1 MRKRFFRPLS
11 ILLTASMLA
20 GSAPCA
26 YAAETDPA
34 AEASVVDETSETPQ
48 TEQVSNEENQV
59 SEESSLAVIPEA
71 TETTEQD
78 TSDEN
83 SEVSEESEVEP
94 QENKDESKAEAS
106 ENAEESKAEAES
118 EEASENNE
126 AVNAE
131 PESTATQIT
140 TQPVSTAV
148 KAGETAK
155 LSVVAEGDAL
165 TYQWQYSSD
174 GTTYTDC
181 TGEAA
186 AQAEYSFTM
195 STSTVGYYRCVVK
208 GTNGTV
214 TSDAVKV
221 KLDLG
226 SKDGPTTEISGV
238 MVARAD
244 GSEYGMVP
252 VKSATYAIE
261 GDKIKITFTT
271 NKKKIWTRLYLG
283 YCDDETKEPYVDG
296 TVEGKS
302 TTFTIELPIS
312 AANTWQPVSFWR
324 PDKTD
329 TSGNVTEAAHWKTD
343 EYLWISIPDVT
354 RITIEP
360 AATEVK
366 SGETAKLSVVAEGA
380 GLTYQWQY
388 SSDGT
393 TYTDCTGDTATQAE
407 YSFEMSEA
415 TEGTYRCVVNGDYGS
430 DTSNEVKASI
440 EPDREGYTYNSLI
453 TAIYSNNLAV
463 NKANKVGTA
472 YGMFKIAE
480 SSMTITGDNIE
491 ITVGVSPA
499 SSGNFSYSDI
509 AIYTTAATDAAD
521 LKAKPESAA
530 VVSGT
535 TDTTKNLQ
543 FYTFTIP
550 KSYAGSEV
558 YFLPKSA
565 SKGTW
570 STSSELAFA
579 IPALSEFNAPKTVTI
594 TTQPADVKV
603 AEGGTATLSVEA
615 TEKNS
620 AALTYQW
627 QYSADGENWSD
638 CTDGTESRYSF
649 TMKEALAGNYRCV
662 ITSANGSS
670 ETSESAAVSLPK
682 APVVTGEN
690 VQVVKDDASN
700 FKMFTV
706 DSSEVKQDGDNL
718 EITITTKNYSFDKI
732 YFGYK
737 DNAASAT
744 SDIVSGTQTEDGGY
758 TFTFTRPASEKGSV
772 IPISLGKPAGT
783 WYSNYYLWMYIPDE
797 GITEVVDAD
806 IAAVYGGTGASA
818 KSAFNI
824 ESSKVIEK
832 SDSLV
837 ITLNV
842 TGNTYNKLYLGT
854 QEEAKGQEATCS
866 GSYDSEKN
874 ITSYTFEVAKSKQGM
889 YIAVTPGNDS
899 GYYTN
904 ARDIFINIP
913 NLDNL
918 EATSENGVYD
928 LYGSAFPTNNVAA
941 LCFERESQ
949 LTIEDGKVKVT
960 LVTQASNY
968 DKIYIGSV
976 TDNDL
981 LKETN
986 AVSFTERT
994 DIGAAYKS
1002 ATFEISLSDLGK
1014 DINYVVKNSKTDS
1027 WNTKQ
1032 STFKINARLAKT
1044 SDLPTVTPTTTPTV
1058 TPTTTPST
1066 TPADGIYSTTAETG
1080 ADMFKVVATELTV
1093 KNGEMTAKITL
1104 SGTGNK
1110 LLYMGTKEEA
1120 ANDEANAI
1128 SPCAT
1133 VKYTTEEGEEK
1144 DVYQFEIP
1152 VSALDTPLTMASK
1165 GRSKWYDR
1173 TVTIS
1178 SADLKKTGDVT
1189 TPTPTPST
1197 TPADGI
1203 YSTTAETGADMF
1215 KVVATELT
1223 VKNGEMTAK
1232 ITLSGTGNKLLY
1244 MGTKEEAANDE
1255 ANAISPCATVKYTTE
1270 EGEEKDVYQFEIP
1283 VSALDTP
1290 LTMASKGRSK
1300 WYDRTVTISSANLEK
1315 IGDVEK
1321 DDSKDDSKVTPT
1333 PTAKP
1338 TAVPTAT
1345 PTKTPDTTPDKES
1358 QYKTDTSGSTS
1369 AVNSS
1374 TTLADGVY
1382 TPDSFTF
1389 SGGTGKVTITCP
1401 KITVTNGQA
1410 YATIVFNS
1418 AKYGYVKANGNT
1430 YYPTVSGKTST
1441 FTIPVELNKN
1451 NTIIGMT
1458 TAMSTPHEVEYKLFI
1473 YLAAAANGTT
1483 GNSNSGLV
1491 STSSSTLDETA
1502 PEIVGLTYES
1512 EVKLEN
1518 AEYFKIYNY
1527 EDGIVL
1533 LEIDTTKDTAE
1544 DPDLKKEDASS
1555 ESEESKTEDAS
1566 EESSESSKEEVILE
1580 EEEASYDAQVTTED
1594 KAKLYTE
1601 NVVKYLIVPENVDV
1615 PVGLDKDMIVIH
1627 RTDDEEFS
1635 AFVSSC
1641 EALGF
1646 MDELDSLDALS
1657 ALGMTEDE
1665 LKDGTDLSE
1674 ELTVKEPEKT
1684 TKKNSKKS
1692 EDSEESSV
1700 EESTEEN
1707 ASTESTTSDST
1718 TDIEKD
1724 ASIYF
1729 AGSQSEPDFKQIVK
1743 SKVDLAI
1750 LSSSILPQEVEDAD
1764 DETSK
1769 KDSKSE
1775 SNEES
1780 EKVNEETSEDE
1791 TTSEESKDTTDD
1803 EDKVLTVEEQE
1814 ELYADITEKMT
1825 TLGIPVIIDRSA
1837 DEKSELARYEWIK
1850 VYGAIFGKSDEAD
1863 KLYNAKVTELQ
1874 KETTNEKTTNK

>member
-1178 SADLKKTGDVT
+1178 SA
-1189 TPTPTPST
+1189 
-1197 TPADGI
+1197 
-1203 YSTTAETGADMF
+1203 
-1215 KVVATELT
+1215 
-1223 VKNGEMTAK
+1223 
-1232 ITLSGTGNKLLY
+1232 
-1244 MGTKEEAANDE
+1244 
-1255 ANAISPCATVKYTTE
+1255 
-1270 EGEEKDVYQFEIP
+1270 
-1283 VSALDTP
+1283 
-1290 LTMASKGRSK
+1290 
-1300 WYDRTVTISSANLEK
+1300 NLEK